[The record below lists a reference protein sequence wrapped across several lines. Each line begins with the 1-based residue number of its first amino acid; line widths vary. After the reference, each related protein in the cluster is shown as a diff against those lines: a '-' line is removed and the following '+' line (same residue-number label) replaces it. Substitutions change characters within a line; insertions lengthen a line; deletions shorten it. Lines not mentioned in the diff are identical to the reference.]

1 MSEKQRAAENS
12 DMADEKQMQETALL
26 SGADKYGIYQLR
38 DDPELSRLRFKGT
51 WSLKQAGILKENAEA
66 VAVKPENYDLVYVGD
81 LSELKAKTAGLYT
94 QEDTLHALF
103 EKSISRGITQDIP
116 SPRAISWCC
125 GKMGKTPRIMSIQR
139 VIPKCPILSVCWRTG
154 GKKSRKRTVPGQR
167 AEWQG
172 KSPLRKNLPGTR
184 IYRRMWGRITR
195 RENSRKKCHC
205 KGTCGHCDHKL

>member
-1 MSEKQRAAENS
+1 MSEKQRAAENR

-26 SGADKYGIYQLR
+26 SGADKYGIYQLK

-103 EKSISRGITQDIP
+103 EEFNIYQPGDYTGHPLSTGDIVVL
-116 SPRAISWCC
+116 RED
-125 GKMGKTPRIMSIQR
+125 GKNTAHYVDSTDYTEMPHFIRMLEQETSLKWQKTDRIQSEGRKMRKESLREKLAERKDLAADEGKNHPA
-139 VIPKCPILSVCWRTG
+139 
-154 GKKSRKRTVPGQR
+154 KKQERS
-167 AEWQG
+167 
-172 KSPLRKNLPGTR
+172 L
-184 IYRRMWGRITR
+184 
-195 RENSRKKCHC
+195 
-205 KGTCGHCDHKL
+205 

>member
-103 EKSISRGITQDIP
+103 EKFNIYQPGDYTGHPLSKGDIVVLREDGKNTAHYVDTTGYTEMP
-116 SPRAISWCC
+116 HFIRMLENRREKEQETDRARSEGRVA
-125 GKMGKTPRIMSIQR
+125 GKESLKEKLAGY
-139 VIPKCPILSVCWRTG
+139 
-154 GKKSRKRTVPGQR
+154 
-167 AEWQG
+167 
-172 KSPLRKNLPGTR
+172 KNLSADVGEDHPTR
-184 IYRRMWGRITR
+184 KQQKEM
-195 RENSRKKCHC
+195 S
-205 KGTCGHCDHKL
+205 L

>member
-103 EKSISRGITQDIP
+103 EKFNIYQPGDYTGHP
-116 SPRAISWCC
+116 
-125 GKMGKTPRIMSIQR
+125 
-139 VIPKCPILSVCWRTG
+139 LSVGDIVVLREEGKNSAHYVDTTG
-154 GKKSRKRTVPGQR
+154 YTEMPHFIRMLQNRKKKEQETDRARSEGRVAGKESLKEKLAGY
-167 AEWQG
+167 
-172 KSPLRKNLPGTR
+172 KNLSADVGKDHPTR
-184 IYRRMWGRITR
+184 KQQKEM
-195 RENSRKKCHC
+195 S
-205 KGTCGHCDHKL
+205 L

>member
-26 SGADKYGIYQLR
+26 SGADKYGIYQLK

-103 EKSISRGITQDIP
+103 EKFNIYQPGDYTGHPLSKGDIVVLREDGKNTAHYVDTTGYTEMP
-116 SPRAISWCC
+116 HFIRMLENRREKEQETDRARSEGRVA
-125 GKMGKTPRIMSIQR
+125 GKESLKEKLAGY
-139 VIPKCPILSVCWRTG
+139 
-154 GKKSRKRTVPGQR
+154 
-167 AEWQG
+167 
-172 KSPLRKNLPGTR
+172 KNLSADVGKDHPTR
-184 IYRRMWGRITR
+184 KQQKEM
-195 RENSRKKCHC
+195 S
-205 KGTCGHCDHKL
+205 L

>member
-103 EKSISRGITQDIP
+103 EKFNIYQPGDYTGHPLSKGDIVVL
-116 SPRAISWCC
+116 RED
-125 GKMGKTPRIMSIQR
+125 GKNTAHYVDTTGYTEMPHFIRMLENRREKEQETDHARSEGRVAGKESL
-139 VIPKCPILSVCWRTG
+139 KEKLAG
-154 GKKSRKRTVPGQR
+154 Y
-167 AEWQG
+167 
-172 KSPLRKNLPGTR
+172 KNLSADVGKDHPTR
-184 IYRRMWGRITR
+184 KQQKEM
-195 RENSRKKCHC
+195 S
-205 KGTCGHCDHKL
+205 L

>member
-103 EKSISRGITQDIP
+103 EKFNIYQPGDYTGHPLSKGDIVVLREDGKNTAHYVDTTGYTEMP
-116 SPRAISWCC
+116 HFIRMLENRREKEQETDRARSEGRVA
-125 GKMGKTPRIMSIQR
+125 GKESLKDKLAGY
-139 VIPKCPILSVCWRTG
+139 
-154 GKKSRKRTVPGQR
+154 
-167 AEWQG
+167 
-172 KSPLRKNLPGTR
+172 KNLSADVGKDHPTR
-184 IYRRMWGRITR
+184 KQQKEM
-195 RENSRKKCHC
+195 S
-205 KGTCGHCDHKL
+205 L

>member
-1 MSEKQRAAENS
+1 MSEKQRATENR

-26 SGADKYGIYQLR
+26 SGADKYGIYQLK

-103 EKSISRGITQDIP
+103 EEFNIYQPGDYTGHPLSTGDIVVL
-116 SPRAISWCC
+116 RED
-125 GKMGKTPRIMSIQR
+125 GKNSAHYVDTTGYTEMPHFIHMLEQNTTLKWQKTDRIQS
-139 VIPKCPILSVCWRTG
+139 
-154 GKKSRKRTVPGQR
+154 
-167 AEWQG
+167 E
-172 KSPLRKNLPGTR
+172 
-184 IYRRMWGRITR
+184 GRQMR
-195 RENSRKKCHC
+195 RESLREKLAERKDLAADAGK
-205 KGTCGHCDHKL
+205 DHPTRKQQKEMSL

>member
-103 EKSISRGITQDIP
+103 EKFNIYQPGDYTGHPLSKGDIVVLREDGKNTAHYVDTTGYTEMP
-116 SPRAISWCC
+116 HFIRMLENRREKEQETDRARSEGRVA
-125 GKMGKTPRIMSIQR
+125 GKESLKEKLAGY
-139 VIPKCPILSVCWRTG
+139 
-154 GKKSRKRTVPGQR
+154 
-167 AEWQG
+167 
-172 KSPLRKNLPGTR
+172 KNLSADVGKDHPTR
-184 IYRRMWGRITR
+184 KQQKEM
-195 RENSRKKCHC
+195 S
-205 KGTCGHCDHKL
+205 L

>member
-103 EKSISRGITQDIP
+103 EKFNIYQPGDYTGHPLSKGDIVVLREDGKNTAHYVDTTGYTEMPHFIRMLENRREKEQETDRARSEGRVAGQESI
-116 SPRAISWCC
+116 
-125 GKMGKTPRIMSIQR
+125 
-139 VIPKCPILSVCWRTG
+139 
-154 GKKSRKRTVPGQR
+154 
-167 AEWQG
+167 AEKLAG
-172 KSPLRKNLPGTR
+172 YKNLSAAVG
-184 IYRRMWGRITR
+184 
-195 RENSRKKCHC
+195 
-205 KGTCGHCDHKL
+205 KLSLIHI

>member
-1 MSEKQRAAENS
+1 
-12 DMADEKQMQETALL
+12 MADEKQMQETALL

-103 EKSISRGITQDIP
+103 EKFNIYQPGDYTGHPLSKGDIVVLREDGKNTAHYVDTTGYTEMP
-116 SPRAISWCC
+116 HFIRMLENRREKEQETDRARSEGRVA
-125 GKMGKTPRIMSIQR
+125 GKESLKEKLAGY
-139 VIPKCPILSVCWRTG
+139 
-154 GKKSRKRTVPGQR
+154 
-167 AEWQG
+167 
-172 KSPLRKNLPGTR
+172 KNLSADVGKDHPTR
-184 IYRRMWGRITR
+184 KQQKEM
-195 RENSRKKCHC
+195 S
-205 KGTCGHCDHKL
+205 L

>member
-103 EKSISRGITQDIP
+103 EKFNIYQPGDYTGHPLSKGDIVVLREDGKNTAHYVDTKGYTEMP
-116 SPRAISWCC
+116 HFIRMLENRREKEQETDRARSEGRVA
-125 GKMGKTPRIMSIQR
+125 GKESLKEKLAGY
-139 VIPKCPILSVCWRTG
+139 
-154 GKKSRKRTVPGQR
+154 
-167 AEWQG
+167 
-172 KSPLRKNLPGTR
+172 KNLSADVGKDHPTR
-184 IYRRMWGRITR
+184 KQQKEM
-195 RENSRKKCHC
+195 S
-205 KGTCGHCDHKL
+205 L

>member
-103 EKSISRGITQDIP
+103 EKFNIYQPGDYTGHPLSKGDIVVLREDGKNTAHYVDTTGYTEMP
-116 SPRAISWCC
+116 HFIRMLENRREKEQETDRARSEGRVA
-125 GKMGKTPRIMSIQR
+125 GKESLKVKLAGY
-139 VIPKCPILSVCWRTG
+139 
-154 GKKSRKRTVPGQR
+154 
-167 AEWQG
+167 
-172 KSPLRKNLPGTR
+172 KNLSADVGKDHPTR
-184 IYRRMWGRITR
+184 KQQKEM
-195 RENSRKKCHC
+195 S
-205 KGTCGHCDHKL
+205 L

>member
-1 MSEKQRAAENS
+1 MSEKQRATENR

-26 SGADKYGIYQLR
+26 SGADKYGIYQLK

-103 EKSISRGITQDIP
+103 EEFNIYQPGDYTGHPLSTGDIVVLREDGKNSAHYVDTTGYTEMP
-116 SPRAISWCC
+116 HFIHMLEQNTTLKWQKTDRIQSEGRQMRRASLREKLAERKDLAADA
-125 GKMGKTPRIMSIQR
+125 GKDHPTRKQQKEMS
-139 VIPKCPILSVCWRTG
+139 L
-154 GKKSRKRTVPGQR
+154 
-167 AEWQG
+167 
-172 KSPLRKNLPGTR
+172 
-184 IYRRMWGRITR
+184 
-195 RENSRKKCHC
+195 
-205 KGTCGHCDHKL
+205 